1 LEAENERIK
10 AENLMLNQ
18 KRNEVIFD
26 NNVLKAKVVSLEINE
41 ELIRLLTH
49 EKEALARENKG
60 LRVANKELKEMLE
73 LQKRSNIRFEEDN
86 KFVATMDAVKY
97 RISFIN
103 QVAISSLED
112 VNSKRRGGLFG

>member
-60 LRVANKELKEMLE
+60 LRISNQELKEMLE
-73 LQKRSNIRFEEDN
+73 QQKRSNVRYEEDN
-86 KFVATMDAVKY
+86 KFVAAMDAVQD
-97 RISFIN
+97 RISLIN

-112 VNSKRRGGLFG
+112 VNSKGEIEFFY